1 MNKKI
6 FIFLFSIALSL
17 FGSEVV
23 ERIVAIVN
31 EDIIT
36 LSDVKKVDLN
46 LRIALS
52 ARYQG
57 KELEEKLESAR
68 KTLLEDLIERKLLL
82 AKAKEDGMDVESEAK
97 MVIEN
102 ILKENNLSSEKDLE
116 EIMKNEGINY
126 AAWKEE
132 LKNNLLQQ
140 KVIRKY
146 VDSNISV
153 DNAEMLDY
161 YRKNP
166 EEFTEPEEVKIK
178 GIFLEDKEGVEEKMK
193 RVEEELKTKSFE
205 EVASIYSEG
214 PEKEKN
220 GDLGS
225 FKKGEMDKNLEKHVF
240 SMKAGEITPWIKTSK
255 GYYLLKL
262 EEKKEAKLKSFD
274 EARDEIFD
282 KIIEKKREPLLKKFF
297 EDLKAKSYIKILIPD
312 PFALLEVSNNS

>member
-6 FIFLFSIALSL
+6 FIFLFSIFLSL
-17 FGSEVV
+17 LGSEIV

-36 LSDVKKVDLN
+36 LSDIKKVDLN
-46 LRIALS
+46 MRIALS
-52 ARYQG
+52 SRYQG
-57 KELEEKLESAR
+57 KELEEKVEEAR

-102 ILKENNLSSEKDLE
+102 ILKENNLSSEKELE
-116 EIMKNEGINY
+116 EIMRNEGINY
-126 AAWKEE
+126 NAWKEE

-161 YRKNP
+161 YRKHP

-193 RVEEELKTKSFE
+193 KIEEELKNKSFE
-205 EVASIYSEG
+205 EVASLYSEG

-220 GDLGS
+220 GDLGH
-225 FKKGEMDKNLEKHVF
+225 FEKGEMDKNLESHVF
-240 SMKAGEITPWIKTSK
+240 SLKVGELTQWIKTSK
-255 GYYLLKL
+255 GYYILKL

-312 PFALLEVSNNS
+312 PFSILKEGV

>member
-6 FIFLFSIALSL
+6 FILLFLIALSV
-17 FGSEVV
+17 FGLEVV

-36 LSDVKKVDLN
+36 LSDIKKVDLN
-46 LRIALS
+46 IRIALS
-52 ARYQG
+52 ARFEG
-57 KELEEKLESAR
+57 KELEEKVEEAR
-68 KTLLEDLIERKLLL
+68 KTLLEDIIQRKLLL
-82 AKAKEDGMDVESEAK
+82 TKAKEDGMDVESETK

-102 ILKENNLSSEKDLE
+102 ILKENNLSSEKELE

-126 AAWKEE
+126 NAWKEE

-161 YRKNP
+161 YRKHS

-193 RVEEELKTKSFE
+193 KVEEELKSKTFE
-205 EVASIYSEG
+205 EVAEIYSEG
-214 PEKEKN
+214 PERERK

-225 FKKGEMDKNLEKHVF
+225 FKKGEMDKNLENHVF
-240 SMKAGEITPWIKTSK
+240 SMKAGELTQWIKTSK
-255 GYYLLKL
+255 GYYILKL

-274 EARDEIFD
+274 EARDEILD
-282 KIIEKKREPLLKKFF
+282 RVIETKREPLLKKFF

-312 PFALLEVSNNS
+312 PFSLLKD

>member
-17 FGSEVV
+17 FGSEIV
-23 ERIVAIVN
+23 ERIVIIVN

-46 LRIALS
+46 MRIALS
-52 ARYQG
+52 AKYHG
-57 KELEEKLESAR
+57 PELEEKIKSAR

-82 AKAKEDGMDVESEAK
+82 AKAKEDGMEVENETK

-126 AAWKEE
+126 SAWKEE

-153 DNAEMLDY
+153 DDAEMLEY
-161 YRKNP
+161 YRKHP

-178 GIFLEDKEGVEEKMK
+178 GIFLEDKEGIEEMMK
-193 RVEEELKTKSFE
+193 NVEEELKNKNFE

-214 PEKEKN
+214 PEKERN
-220 GDLGS
+220 GDLGT
-225 FKKGEMDKNLEKHVF
+225 FKKGEMDKNLENHVF
-240 SMKAGEITPWIKTSK
+240 SMKVGKLTPWIKTSK
-255 GYYLLKL
+255 GYYILKL
-262 EEKKEAKLKSFD
+262 EERKEAKLKSFD
-274 EARDEIFD
+274 EARDEILD
-282 KIIEKKREPLLKKFF
+282 KIIETKRKPLLKKFF

-312 PFALLEVSNNS
+312 PFELLKEGV

>member
-17 FGSEVV
+17 FGSEIV
-23 ERIVAIVN
+23 ERIVVIVN

-46 LRIALS
+46 MKIALS
-52 ARYQG
+52 TKYHG
-57 KELEEKLESAR
+57 LELEEKIESAR

-82 AKAKEDGMDVESEAK
+82 AKAKEDGMDVDHETK

-126 AAWKEE
+126 SAWKEE

-153 DNAEMLDY
+153 DNAEMLEY
-161 YRKNP
+161 YRKHSK
-166 EEFTEPEEVKIK
+166 EFTEPEEVKIK
-178 GIFLEDKEGVEEKMK
+178 GIFLEDKEGIEEMMK
-193 RVEEELKTKSFE
+193 KVEEELKNKNFE

-214 PEKEKN
+214 PEKERN
-220 GDLGS
+220 GDLGT
-225 FKKGEMDKNLEKHVF
+225 FKKGEMDKNLENHVF
-240 SMKAGEITPWIKTSK
+240 SMKVGELTPWIKTSK
-255 GYYLLKL
+255 GYYILKL
-262 EEKKEAKLKSFD
+262 EERKEAKLKSFD
-274 EARDEIFD
+274 EARDEILD
-282 KIIEKKREPLLKKFF
+282 KIIETKREPLMKKFF

-312 PFALLEVSNNS
+312 PFELLKEGV

>member
-17 FGSEVV
+17 FGSEIV
-23 ERIVAIVN
+23 ERIVIIVN

-46 LRIALS
+46 MRIALS
-52 ARYQG
+52 TKYHG
-57 KELEEKLESAR
+57 PELEEKIESAR

-82 AKAKEDGMDVESEAK
+82 AKAKEDGMDVENETK

-126 AAWKEE
+126 SAWKEE

-153 DNAEMLDY
+153 DNAEMLEY
-161 YRKNP
+161 YRKHP

-178 GIFLEDKEGVEEKMK
+178 GIFLEDKEGIEEMMK
-193 RVEEELKTKSFE
+193 NVEEELKNKNFE
-205 EVASIYSEG
+205 EVAPIYSEG
-214 PEKEKN
+214 PEKERN
-220 GDLGS
+220 GDLGT
-225 FKKGEMDKNLEKHVF
+225 FKKGEMDKNLENHVF
-240 SMKAGEITPWIKTSK
+240 SMKVGELTPWIKTSK
-255 GYYLLKL
+255 GYYILKL
-262 EEKKEAKLKSFD
+262 EERKEAKLKSFD
-274 EARDEIFD
+274 EARDEILD
-282 KIIEKKREPLLKKFF
+282 KIIETKREPLMKKFF

-312 PFALLEVSNNS
+312 PFELLKEGV

>member
-1 MNKKI
+1 MNKKFFFLI
-6 FIFLFSIALSL
+6 LFLSLNLFS
-17 FGSEVV
+17 SEVV

-36 LSDVKKVDLN
+36 LGDIKKVDLN
-46 LRIALS
+46 MRLALS
-52 ARYQG
+52 ARFEG
-57 KELEEKLESAR
+57 KELEERLEEAR
-68 KTLLEDLIERKLLL
+68 KNLLEDLIERKLLL
-82 AKAKEDGMDVESEAK
+82 AKAKEDGMDVESETK

-102 ILKENNLSSEKDLE
+102 ILKENNLSSEKELE
-116 EIMKNEGINY
+116 ELMRNEGINY
-126 AAWKEE
+126 SAWKEE

-161 YRKNP
+161 YRKHP

-193 RVEEELKTKSFE
+193 NIEEELKSKSFE
-205 EVASIYSEG
+205 EVAENYSEG
-214 PEKEKN
+214 PEKEKK
-220 GDLGS
+220 GDLGT
-225 FKKGEMDKNLEKHVF
+225 FKKGEMDKNLENHVF

-255 GYYLLKL
+255 GYYILKL
-262 EEKKEAKLKSFD
+262 EEKKEAKLKSFE
-274 EARDEIFD
+274 EARDEILE
-282 KIIEKKREPLLKKFF
+282 KIIESKREPLLKKFF

-312 PFALLEVSNNS
+312 PFKFLKGE